1 MKNDMT
7 QGNEAKALIFFAL
20 PMVLGN
26 LFQQLYN
33 IIDSMVVGNFVGSNA
48 LAAVGASTSV
58 CFLFVAIATGISIG
72 CSVIISQLFG
82 AKQIAK
88 MKTAIS
94 TSLIFIFAIST
105 VLTVVGLIFSPAIL
119 KFMQTPE
126 EILTDAST
134 YLSIYFAGLIFLF
147 LYNGMTAVYN
157 GLGKSKIPL
166 VFLAF
171 SSVLNVGLDLLF
183 VIRFHMGVAGVA
195 WATLI
200 SQAASSIISFI
211 FLLHVLKNI
220 ESNENKNT
228 VFDKGLLKHMLAVA
242 IPSCLQQSIVS
253 LGFLGVQAL
262 VNGYGAVVI
271 AGYTAASKIDSI
283 AIMPMVSVGNAVST
297 FTAQN
302 MGAKK
307 TERVKSGY
315 RAGLLM
321 SAGISLTVTLVLYL
335 FGSQLIGAFVDS
347 AANQDVIAVGV
358 EYLRTVSLFYIVMGF
373 MNNTNGVLRGSGD
386 MKIFMAVTL
395 CNFGTRVIMAYA
407 LAATPLG
414 KSAVW
419 WAIPLGW
426 AVGLVISL
434 VRFLSGKWKKLSLV

>member
-7 QGNEAKALIFFAL
+7 QGNEARVLIAFAL
-20 PMVLGN
+20 PMVFGN

-33 IIDSMVVGNFVGSNA
+33 IIDSIVVGNFVGADA

-58 CFLFVAIATGISIG
+58 VFLFVAIATGMSIG

-94 TSLIFIFAIST
+94 TALISILVISA
-105 VLTVVGLIFSPAIL
+105 VLMVIGLLFSPTIL
-119 KFMQTPE
+119 RFMNTPDDL
-126 EILTDAST
+126 IKDAND
-134 YLSIYFAGLIFLF
+134 YLSIYFIGLIFLF
-147 LYNGMTAVYN
+147 VYNGLTAVYN

-166 VFLAF
+166 VFLAI
-171 SSVLNVGLDLLF
+171 SSVLNIVLDLLF
-183 VIRFHMGVAGVA
+183 VIRFDMGVAGVA

-200 SQAASSIISFI
+200 AQAVASIVSFI
-211 FLLHVLKNI
+211 YLLRVLKTLADGDQK
-220 ESNENKNT
+220 SAL
-228 VFDKGLLKHMLAVA
+228 FDSGVLKRMLTVA

-253 LGFLGVQAL
+253 LGFLCVQAL
-262 VNGYGAVVI
+262 VNGFGPVVM

-283 AIMPMVSVGNAVST
+283 AIMPMINVGNAVST

-307 TERVKSGY
+307 TERVKAGY

-321 SAGISLTVTLVLYL
+321 SGVISLSVTLILYL
-335 FGSQLIGAFVDS
+335 FGSQLIGSFVDS
-347 AANQDVIAVGV
+347 AANPDVIHVGV
-358 EYLRTVSLFYIVMGF
+358 EYLRVVSVFYIVMGF
-373 MNNTNGVLRGSGD
+373 MNSTNGVLRGSGD
-386 MKIFMAVTL
+386 MKVFMASTL
-395 CNFGTRVIMAYA
+395 CNFGTRVIMAFA

-414 KSAVW
+414 KSAIW

-426 AVGLVISL
+426 AVGFIISL
-434 VRFLSGKWKKLSLV
+434 IRFLSGKWKKISLV